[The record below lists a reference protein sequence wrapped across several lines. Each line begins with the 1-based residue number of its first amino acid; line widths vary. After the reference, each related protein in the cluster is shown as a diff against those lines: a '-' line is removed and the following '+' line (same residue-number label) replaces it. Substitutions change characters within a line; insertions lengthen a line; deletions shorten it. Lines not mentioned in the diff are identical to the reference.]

1 MDAKEIKR
9 MLNRGGVSRRQ
20 ALQVLGAAG
29 VGVATIKFG
38 GQARAAGEASYF
50 TWGGYDIPE
59 MHPGYIEQYGQSPDM
74 PVYADAEEAFQ
85 KLRAGFVADVIHP
98 CSGDTPRWREAGL
111 IQAIDTS
118 KLSNFQDINPSLLEI
133 KGTQYDGEQWF
144 MPWEWGQTSIT
155 YRTDMVDPEEE
166 SWSILWNQD
175 HAGKIHMMAAA
186 EDAWWC
192 AAIYAGIDVTKTNE
206 DGLITVTD
214 EEIARVREL
223 LTDQR
228 DLVRLYSS
236 DMTTIEQALASGELV
251 AAMTW
256 NESPLALKNEGVPV
270 KFADPKEGALTWCC
284 GLVLHAEAPEPEK
297 AYDLMDAMLAPEVGQ
312 YCIEEFGYGHSN
324 LKAFDL
330 VAEEDLLARGL
341 TKNPMD
347 TIAKGH
353 FVNAVDPEVQTK
365 INRDWEEIIA
375 GF

>member
-1 MDAKEIKR
+1 
-9 MLNRGGVSRRQ
+9 
-20 ALQVLGAAG
+20 
-29 VGVATIKFG
+29 
-38 GQARAAGEASYF
+38 
-50 TWGGYDIPE
+50 
-59 MHPGYIEQYGQSPDM
+59 M
-74 PVYADAEEAFQ
+74 PVFADAEEAFQ
-85 KLRAGFVADVIHP
+85 KLQAGFVADVIHP
-98 CSGDTPRWREAGL
+98 CSGDTPRWKEAGL

-118 KLSNFQDINPSLLEI
+118 KLSNFPDINPALLKI
-133 KGTQYDGEQWF
+133 GGTQFDGEQYF

-155 YRTDMVDPEEE
+155 YRTDLVEVPPEGE
-166 SWSILWNQD
+166 SWSMLWNPD
-175 HAGKIHMMAAA
+175 YAGKIHMMAAA

-192 AAIYAGIDVTKTNE
+192 AAIYAGIDVTKTND
-206 DGLITVTD
+206 DGLITVT
-214 EEIARVREL
+214 EAEIQRVRKL

-256 NESPLALKNEGVPV
+256 NESPLALQGEGIPV

-284 GLVLHAEAPEPEK
+284 GLVLHSEAPALEK
-297 AYDLMDAMLAPEVGQ
+297 ALALMDAMVSPEVGQ

-324 LKAFDL
+324 VKAFEL
-330 VAEEDLLARGL
+330 VAEEDLTARGL
-341 TKNPMD
+341 TKNPME

-353 FVNAVDPEVQTK
+353 FVNAVDPTVQTA